1 MDYVRYIRE
10 KVGHSE
16 IILNCAGC
24 IIYNEFNQILLH
36 KRRDCEQWGFMG
48 GLVELGESVAEA
60 AVREVFEESGLRVEI
75 DSLYGVYSK
84 YFDKYSNGDKAQVI
98 SHIFTAHV
106 VGGSEIYQNEETM
119 ELRYFDI
126 DKTPK
131 LFNQQHQDLLDDLIN
146 KKTNVFK

>member
-48 GLVELGESVAEA
+48 GVVELGESVAEA
-60 AVREVFEESGLRVEI
+60 AVREVFEES
-75 DSLYGVYSK
+75 VYSK